1 MKLPGLQS
9 VLVPL
14 VLALGTTKQ
23 NLNCAMGI
31 DSQHEPRGGLFQHK
45 AHSYLHLLEMLTGLL
60 QCLNT

>member
-1 MKLPGLQS
+1 MSPSAAPAHPTEQ
-9 VLVPL
+9 
-14 VLALGTTKQ
+14 GTTKQ
-23 NLNCAMGI
+23 NLNCAMGN